1 MSLILTLMEGREDG
15 RGKEREGDAT
25 ELRMNE
31 RLWTR

>member
-1 MSLILTLMEGREDG
+1 MEGREDG